1 MTTLLE
7 MREEIY
13 ESLLHIPNDGWC
25 RITDEDQAKVLY
37 KAIDE
42 SEEQYRFMNPFGE
55 WDDIGHN
62 KFHRKELEMHGYYIV
77 RWYKRIDKSS
87 FIPFSIAS
95 YLGNQAKPIER
106 AEEVI
111 FKNHFKLK
119 YEHRGKNQKKFGI

>member
-7 MREEIY
+7 TREEIY
-13 ESLLHIPNDGWC
+13 ESIHHIPNDGWC

-42 SEEQYRFMNPFGE
+42 NEEQYRFMNPFSE

-77 RWYKRIDKSS
+77 RWYRRIDKSV
-87 FIPFSIAS
+87 FMDK
-95 YLGNQAKPIER
+95 YGNPVER
-106 AEEVI
+106 AEEMI
-111 FKNHFKLK
+111 FSNHFKLK
-119 YEHRGKNQKKFGI
+119 YEHRGKNLKKFGI

>member
-42 SEEQYRFMNPFGE
+42 NEEQYRFMNPFSE

-62 KFHRKELEMHGYYIV
+62 KFHRKELELHGYYIV
-77 RWYKRIDKSS
+77 RWYKRIDKSA
-87 FIPFSIAS
+87 FMNDKGKAV
-95 YLGNQAKPIER
+95 ER

-119 YEHRGKNQKKFGI
+119 YEHRGKNLKKFGI